1 MPSKDSRVWWGKFE
15 GSIRFTGGGESKGR
29 KAEALFTNSS
39 QAEGAE
45 MYRKE
50 KAKEI
55 QCCSPVRN
63 SLLPTP
69 SFVKKPPFP
78 SKTRLAQ
85 NPQSNCPT
93 PAATSICSKVSS
105 LLLCLLGI
113 ALASGFRLF
122 SFRFFESQKT
132 DLFLRGTQAALP
144 SEVEGV

>member
-29 KAEALFTNSS
+29 LKFCLQTVLRQKCIEKKKQKKSS
-39 QAEGAE
+39 V
-45 MYRKE
+45 R
-50 KAKEI
+50 
-55 QCCSPVRN
+55 SLVRN
-63 SLLPTP
+63 SLVPTP
-69 SFVKKPPFP
+69 GFVKRPLFP
-78 SKTRLAQ
+78 SKTWLAQ
-85 NPQSNCPT
+85 NLHSNCPT
-93 PAATSICSKVSS
+93 PAATGTCSKVSS

-132 DLFLRGTQAALP
+132 DLFLRGTQTALP